1 MSTSPKGLHEAKFWQ
16 VEGDRLGCCLCPHHC
31 KIAPGKRGICGVRQ
45 NVDGKL
51 YSLIY
56 GKASSVHI
64 DPVEKKPLFHFRP
77 AENILSLG
85 SFGCNLKCLHCQNF
99 SISQAR
105 PEEGGSGSMSPEDVS
120 RLAMENGCRNIA
132 FTYNEPTIWHEFTY
146 DACKLAKE
154 KGLGTVYVTNG
165 FIEEEPLREIAPFLD
180 AMNIDVK
187 GFRDDFYT
195 GICKARLDPVLKA
208 AKVAFGLGVH
218 IELTYL
224 IIPTKN
230 DSTEELREYVSW
242 VHSELNDDVPV
253 HFSRFHPDYKMEDVP
268 PTPMRTMQHAQEIAK
283 EVGLNFVYLGNM
295 PSEDGE
301 NTVCPKCG
309 TLIIRRHGYLVEKVA
324 YDGGNCPRCGRSL
337 YMVP

>member
-1 MSTSPKGLHEAKFWQ
+1 
-16 VEGDRLGCCLCPHHC
+16 
-31 KIAPGKRGICGVRQ
+31 
-45 NVDGKL
+45 
-51 YSLIY
+51 
-56 GKASSVHI
+56 
-64 DPVEKKPLFHFRP
+64 
-77 AENILSLG
+77 
-85 SFGCNLKCLHCQNF
+85 
-99 SISQAR
+99 
-105 PEEGGSGSMSPEDVS
+105 
-120 RLAMENGCRNIA
+120 MENGCRNIA

-208 AKVAFGLGVH
+208 AKLAFGLGVH

-230 DSTEELREYVSW
+230 DSTEELRDFVAW
-242 VHSELNDDVPV
+242 VHSELSDDVPV

-268 PTPMRTMQHAQEIAK
+268 PTPIRTMQRAQEIAK

-301 NTVCPKCG
+301 NTICPKCG
-309 TLIIRRHGYLVEKVA
+309 TLIIRRHGYFVEKVA
-324 YDGGNCPRCGRSL
+324 YGGGNCPRCGRSL
-337 YMVP
+337 YIVP

>member
-195 GICKARLDPVLKA
+195 RICKGRLDPVLKA
-208 AKVAFGLGVH
+208 TKVAFGLGVH

-230 DSTEELREYVSW
+230 DSTEELKEYVAW
-242 VHSELNDDVPV
+242 VHSELSDDVPV

-268 PTPMRTMQHAQEIAK
+268 PTPLKTMQHAQEIAK

-301 NTVCPKCG
+301 NTICPKCG
-309 TLIIRRHGYLVEKVA
+309 TLIIRRHGYFVEKVA
-324 YDGGNCPRCGRSL
+324 YGGGNCPRCGRSL
-337 YMVP
+337 YIVP